1 MNYELTVIPKTGYL
15 HAIVTGQ
22 NTPQNVTAYL
32 SELLSE
38 VRVQGCPYVL
48 LEERLEGPRLG
59 IADVFEIT
67 SEGSQR
73 AIGAIRA
80 LAYIDVNASD
90 DTMKFAELVAT
101 NRSMPVRVFSAVA
114 EAERWLREEVNK
126 GRTE

>member
-1 MNYELTVIPKTGYL
+1 MTVIPKTGYL

-22 NTPQNVTAYL
+22 NTTENVTAYL

-38 VRVQGCPYVL
+38 VRVRGCPYVL

-59 IADVFEIT
+59 IADVFQIT
-67 SEGSQR
+67 SEGSQMAMGAVR
-73 AIGAIRA
+73 AV
-80 LAYIDVNASD
+80 AYVDVNASD

-101 NRSMPVRVFSAVA
+101 NRSMPVRVFSTVG
-114 EAERWLREEVNK
+114 EAERWLREEVNT